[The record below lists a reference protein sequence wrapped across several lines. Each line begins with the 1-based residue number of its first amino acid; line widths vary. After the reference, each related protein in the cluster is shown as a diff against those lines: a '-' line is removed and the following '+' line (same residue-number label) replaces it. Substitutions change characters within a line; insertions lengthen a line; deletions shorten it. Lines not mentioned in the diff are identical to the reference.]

1 MSHFHTN
8 IDLLSQS
15 NSGHVGVC
23 MDCGNIQ
30 VSYGNVLLYFTEESL
45 RRFVKSLNNID
56 PSYVFEMPEG
66 KRILIT
72 SPCKTVMMTLDES
85 ELSDIISLVEEA
97 IINLEINKVVEFN
110 C

>member
-1 MSHFHTN
+1 
-8 IDLLSQS
+8 
-15 NSGHVGVC
+15 
-23 MDCGNIQ
+23 
-30 VSYGNVLLYFTEESL
+30 
-45 RRFVKSLNNID
+45 
-56 PSYVFEMPEG
+56 MPEG